1 MFLDFRMSNNE
12 TSVPHRL
19 EIKMRK
25 TMLLKNAFV
34 VIAALVSFGPI
45 EHVHSAEALPE
56 SQEIKIDIPV
66 KLKKAQV
73 VFNMDHLA
81 FAGDQPIGLKYM
93 NLMVQRLDEAK
104 VKGRVYAVFHGDAGY
119 MTLNDE
125 AYNAFRGV
133 KTGNPYKDQIVD
145 LLKRGVQI
153 EECAVTMKTRKWENS
168 DLIDGVKVNTGAIAR
183 LLELNQQGF
192 YEVHP

>member
-1 MFLDFRMSNNE
+1 MKYKIALIAFLAVSAVASSD
-12 TSVPHRL
+12 
-19 EIKMRK
+19 K
-25 TMLLKNAFV
+25 AF
-34 VIAALVSFGPI
+34 
-45 EHVHSAEALPE
+45 SAETASGSEDL
-56 SQEIKIDIPV
+56 KIDVPV

-93 NLMVQRLDEAK
+93 SLMVQRLDEAK
-104 VKGRVYAVFHGDAGY
+104 VKGRVLAVFHGDAGY

-125 AYNAFRGV
+125 AYNAFRGI
-133 KTGNPYKDQIVD
+133 KTGNPYKDQIQD
-145 LLKRGVQI
+145 LMKKGVQI
-153 EECAVTMKTRKWENS
+153 EECAMTMKTKKWKNA
-168 DLIDGVKVNTGAIAR
+168 DLMEGIKVNTGAVAR